1 MRATIHWVSAAHA
14 VEAEVRLYNP
24 LLMADRAEVLRDV
37 DWALHLNPDSLEH
50 LTGCL
55 AEPGLRHAPAGAR
68 FHFDYFGVFSPV
80 CAISCGAVKFRPQG
94 GKALA
99 AKKSAVR
106 SGK

>member
-1 MRATIHWVSAAHA
+1 VRATIHWVSAAHA

-37 DWALHLNPDSLEH
+37 DWALHLNPDSLER

-68 FHFDYFGVFSPV
+68 FHFERQGYFCVDPDSSSDQLIFNRTASLKDTWSK
-80 CAISCGAVKFRPQG
+80 IQKFRP
-94 GKALA
+94 
-99 AKKSAVR
+99 
-106 SGK
+106 